1 MCSKTKSAN
10 REPEAREKESGWY
23 AFDNKTCNRCYLP
36 LGPWSLKGSDT
47 EFFGCGMCC
56 YGVLIE
62 DGKSAVDHASDKLS
76 SLLKE

>member
-1 MCSKTKSAN
+1 MCSKTKIVI
-10 REPEAREKESGWY
+10 RDPEAREKESGWY
-23 AFDNKTCNRCYLP
+23 AFDNKMCKRCDLP

-62 DGKSAVDHASDKLS
+62 NGKSSVNLASDKLN
-76 SLLKE
+76 SLLK